1 MNGVWQL
8 NKDDKEFEKIFN
20 KTFGKKFKTDYSDMF
35 EVIDGANHITDTLKI
50 MIEDDEL
57 WQEMATNRE
66 DRAMF
71 VATVG
76 VMSMKFME
84 VTSPLADKL
93 FGGEDGEK

>member
-1 MNGVWQL
+1 MNGVWLL

-20 KTFGKKFKTDYSDMF
+20 KSFGKKFKTEYSDMF
-35 EVIDGANHITDTLKI
+35 EIVDGANHITDALKT

-57 WQEMATNRE
+57 WQEMATSHE

-71 VATVG
+71 VAMVG

-84 VTSPLADKL
+84 ITMPLADEL
-93 FGGEDGEK
+93 FGGEDEEK